1 MNPSDDLGHPWHRA
15 SPATRVV
22 SLVPSLTEAVASVDR
37 GALVGATEWC
47 IEPADLDVV
56 RVRGTKNPDVDA
68 IIALEPDVVLAAQEE
83 NRRIDVERLRGRGVP
98 VWVTS
103 IESLDEAFVSLR
115 RMFELALGW
124 PVPGWVGAAESRWA
138 AAQPEA
144 STRHTCVVP
153 IWRDPWM
160 VVGSQTFAADLL
172 ARLGFDNLYA
182 GRYPS
187 VTVAEIVALAPD
199 VVVLPDEPYRFT
211 AQDGLEA
218 FPGLTTALVDGR
230 ALTWYGPS
238 LVTARGILAGALAR
252 ALGAGPGR
260 LDGRP

>member
-1 MNPSDDLGHPWHRA
+1 MNPSDDLGHPWHRRA
-15 SPATRVV
+15 PATRVV
-22 SLVPSLTEAVASVDR
+22 SLVPSLTESVASVER
-37 GALVGATEWC
+37 RALVGATEWC
-47 IEPADLDVV
+47 IEPPDLDVV
-56 RVRGTKNPDVDA
+56 RVRGTKNPDVEA
-68 IIALEPDVVLAAQEE
+68 IIGLEPDVVLAAQEE

-103 IESLDEAFVSLR
+103 IESLDEAFASLR
-115 RMFELALGW
+115 RMFEVALGW
-124 PVPGWVGAAESRWA
+124 PVPPWVGAAESAWGA
-138 AAQPEA
+138 LPEV

-172 ARLGFDNLYA
+172 SRLGFDNLYA

-187 VTVAEIVALAPD
+187 VTVAEIAALAPD

-211 AQDGLEA
+211 AKDGPEA
-218 FPGLTTALVDGR
+218 FVGLTTALVDGR

-238 LVTARGILAGALAR
+238 LVTARGILEDALER
-252 ALGAGPGR
+252 AVGAGPGG